1 MLVAVTGA
9 SGHVGANLVPELLAR
24 GAKVR
29 ALVHGDDRALA
40 GLDVERVKGDVTD
53 PDSVRALV
61 RGAER
66 VFHLAAKI
74 SLERADRPLLQKINV
89 EGPKNITAACKEA
102 GVKRLVHFS
111 SIHAYSAEPRAG
123 EIDEDRP
130 LASGPG
136 LLPYDESKSAGEQ
149 VVRAAAAA
157 GLDAV
162 IVNPTGI
169 LGPIDHGPS
178 HMGQLFQDLYHGR
191 LPGVVDAG
199 FNWVDVRDVVS
210 GAIAAA
216 EKAPP
221 GARYLLSGHWHS
233 FRELLQMITAST
245 GKKRMWMVTPMW
257 LAEGVAP
264 FAVAY
269 AKVMS
274 RRPLFNS
281 ASLSVVQKHQRVSHG
296 RAARELGYAP
306 RPIADTVRDTFDWLR
321 AEGKLG

>member
-29 ALVHGDDRALA
+29 ALIHGDDRAIA
-40 GLDVERVKGDVTD
+40 KLDVERVRGDVTD
-53 PDSVRALV
+53 LEAVRALV

-74 SLERADRPLLQKINV
+74 SIDPAERPLVQKVNI
-89 EGPKNITAACKEA
+89 EGPRNMVAACKEA

-111 SIHAYSAEPRAG
+111 SIHAYSADPRSE
-123 EIDEDRP
+123 EISEERP

-136 LLPYDESKSAGEQ
+136 LLPYDESKSGGEQ
-149 VVRAAAAA
+149 VVRDAIAA

-162 IVNPTGI
+162 IVNPTAV
-169 LGPIDHGPS
+169 LGPLDYGPS
-178 HMGQLFQDLYHGR
+178 HMGEVLQDLYHGR
-191 LPGVVDAG
+191 IPGVPAVG
-199 FNWVDVRDVVS
+199 FNFVDVRDIVT

-216 EKAPP
+216 EKAPS
-221 GARYLLSGHWHS
+221 GARYLLAGHWHA
-233 FRELLQMITAST
+233 FPELLQMITAAT
-245 GKKRMWMVTPMW
+245 GRKRMWITTPLW

-264 FAVAY
+264 FVVAY
-269 AKVMS
+269 AKLVG
-274 RRPLFNS
+274 RRPLFTS
-281 ASLSVVQKHQRVSHG
+281 ASLSVLQKHQRVSHG
-296 RAARELGYAP
+296 RAARELGYSP
-306 RPIADTVRDTFDWLR
+306 RPIADTIRDTFDWLR